1 MSDAVPDLASTG
13 AAAAATVE
21 RGTATTPDG
30 PLRLRFCP
38 APSGWLHVGS
48 VRAALYNW
56 LVARRSGGTFIFRIE
71 DTDAERATLESARSM
86 TEALAWMG
94 LDWDEGPVLAADGT
108 LGSRGAH
115 GPYLQSE
122 RAALYAAV
130 GRRLVDAGHLYPD
143 LRTPAELEAW
153 REQHRSGTAGGGPP
167 VVKRSTAAHSEEELA
182 RYAEEGRVAS
192 WRLATPE
199 AGSITVV
206 DLVRGP
212 VTFEWAH
219 VSDPVLLRSDGS
231 ATYPLANVVDDVA
244 MGVDVVC
251 RGEDLLSVT
260 PRQILLADLL
270 VADGLIDAAL
280 AEVGLPPRDA
290 GWGPPRAWAHLPMVV
305 GMDRKKLSK
314 RHGSVAIQEFRRQG
328 FLPETLRN
336 HLALLGWSHP
346 AGEERFDDADLIAR
360 FALEDVGRSAA
371 AFDVEKLTTFNGE
384 RIRAL
389 DPDELADRLLPHLD
403 GTEGERALVGRP
415 PSDAE
420 LAVVR
425 GLVPLVQERM
435 QRLDEVEAYAA
446 PFLGD
451 VVHDEAAVAK
461 HLATDAGR
469 AALDAAAA
477 ALDGCTWDEGALEA
491 ALRAAAE
498 GLGVGFGKLAQPVR
512 VAVTGTTVS
521 PPLFGTLVLIGRER
535 TLARLDAA
543 RTLAAGG

>member
-1 MSDAVPDLASTG
+1 MSDMTNLLSAS
-13 AAAAATVE
+13 AE
-21 RGTATTPDG
+21 RGCATTPDG
-30 PLRLRFCP
+30 PLRVRFCP

-56 LVARRSGGTFIFRIE
+56 LVARRSGGVFIFRIE
-71 DTDAERATLESARSM
+71 DTDAERATAESAASM

-94 LDWDEGPVLAADGT
+94 LDWDEGPDLAADGT
-108 LGSRGAH
+108 LVDRGAH
-115 GPYLQSE
+115 GPYVQS
-122 RAALYAAV
+122 RRSALYAAV
-130 GRRLVDAGHLYPD
+130 GRRLVDSGALYPD
-143 LRTPAELEAW
+143 HRTPAELEAW
-153 REQHRSGTAGGGPP
+153 REEHRSGASGLGPP
-167 VVKRSTAAHSEEELA
+167 VVKRSTFAHPEADLA
-182 RYAEEGRVAS
+182 RFAEEGRLPS

-199 AGSITVV
+199 TGSITIV

-212 VTFEWAH
+212 VTFEWVS

-244 MGVDVVC
+244 MGVDIVC

-260 PRQILLADLL
+260 PRQVLLADLL
-270 VADGLIDAAL
+270 VRDGLIDAAL
-280 AEVGLPPRDA
+280 AEVGLAPRAA
-290 GWGPPRAWAHLPMVV
+290 GWGVPRGWAHLPMVV

-314 RHGSVAIQEFRRQG
+314 RHGSVSIQEFRRQG

-346 AGEERFDDADLIAR
+346 AGEERFDDVDLIAR

-371 AFDVEKLTTFNGE
+371 AFDVDKLTAFNGE

-389 DPDELADRLLPHLD
+389 DPDELARRLVPHLD
-403 GTEGERALVGRP
+403 GTEGGRALVARP
-415 PSDAE
+415 PTDAQW
-420 LAVVR
+420 AAVR

-446 PFLGD
+446 PFLVEVERD
-451 VVHDEAAVAK
+451 AEAVAK

-477 ALDGCTWDEGALEA
+477 ALDGCAWDEAALEA
-491 ALRAAAE
+491 ALRSAAE
-498 GLGVGFGKLAQPVR
+498 GLGIGFGKLAQPVR

-521 PPLFGTLVLIGRER
+521 PPLFGTLVLLGAERTRER
-535 TLARLDAA
+535 LAAA
-543 RTLAAGG
+543 RRLVAG

>member
-1 MSDAVPDLASTG
+1 MSAPDLAGGAST
-13 AAAAATVE
+13 

-30 PLRLRFCP
+30 PLRVRFCP

-56 LVARRSGGTFIFRIE
+56 LVARRSGGAFIFRIE
-71 DTDAERATLESARSM
+71 DTDAERATAASAASM

-94 LDWDEGPVLAADGT
+94 LAWDEGPDLTPDGT
-108 LGSRGAH
+108 LVDRGGH
-115 GPYLQSE
+115 GPYLQSA

-130 GRRLVDAGHLYPD
+130 GRRLVDSGALYPD
-143 LRTPAELEAW
+143 LRTPAELETW
-153 REQHRSGTAGGGPP
+153 REEHRSGAAGLGPP
-167 VVKRSTAAHSEEELA
+167 VVKRSVFAHSEDELA
-182 RYAEEGRVAS
+182 RYAEEGRLPS

-199 AGSITVV
+199 TGALTVS

-212 VTFEWAH
+212 VTFEWEH

-280 AEVGLPPRDA
+280 AEVGLSARRP
-290 GWGPPRAWAHLPMVV
+290 GWGAPRAWAHLPMVV

-314 RHGSVAIQEFRRQG
+314 RHGSVSIQEFRRQG

-346 AGEERFDDADLIAR
+346 AGEERFDDAELIAR

-371 AFDVEKLTTFNGE
+371 AFDVEKLTAFNGE

-389 DPDELADRLLPHLD
+389 DPSELAERLLPHLD
-403 GTEGERALVGRP
+403 GTEGEAALVGRP
-415 PSDAE
+415 PADAE
-420 LAVVR
+420 FEVVR

-446 PFLGD
+446 PFLRD
-451 VVHDEAAVAK
+451 VEYDEEAVAK

-469 AALDAAAA
+469 AALAAAA
-477 ALDGCTWDEGALEA
+477 PALEACAWDEPALEA

-498 GLGVGFGKLAQPVR
+498 GLGVGFGKFAQPVR

-535 TLARLDAA
+535 TLARVAA
-543 RTLAAGG
+543 AGRLAALR

>member
-1 MSDAVPDLASTG
+1 VSDAVPDLTATG
-13 AAAAATVE
+13 ADAE

-30 PLRLRFCP
+30 PLRVRFCP

-56 LVARRSGGTFIFRIE
+56 LVARRSGGAFIFRIE

-94 LDWDEGPVLAADGT
+94 LDWDEGPVLGAAGT
-108 LGSRGAH
+108 LGARGGH

-130 GRRLVDAGHLYPD
+130 GRGLVDAGALYPD
-143 LRTPAELEAW
+143 HRTPAELEAW
-153 REQHRSGTAGGGPP
+153 REQHRSGAAGLGPP
-167 VVKRSTAAHSEEELA
+167 VVKRSVFAHAEDELA
-182 RYAEEGRVAS
+182 RYAEEGRLPS

-199 AGSITVV
+199 TGSITVV

-212 VTFEWAH
+212 VTFEWSS

-244 MGVDVVC
+244 MGVDLVC

-280 AEVGLPPRDA
+280 AEVGLPPRA
-290 GWGPPRAWAHLPMVV
+290 PGWGAPRAWAHLPMVV

-346 AGEERFDDADLIAR
+346 SGEERFDDVELIAR

-371 AFDVEKLTTFNGE
+371 AFDVEKLTAFNGE

-389 DPDELADRLLPHLD
+389 DPSELAERLLPHLD
-403 GTEGERALVGRP
+403 GTEGETALVSRP
-415 PSDAE
+415 PSEAE
-420 LAVVR
+420 MEIVR

-446 PFLGD
+446 PFLRD
-451 VVHDEAAVAK
+451 VAYDDEAVAK

-469 AALDAAAA
+469 AALAAAA
-477 ALDGCTWDEGALEA
+477 GALEGCDWDEVALEA
-491 ALRAAAE
+491 ALRTAAE

-535 TLARLDAA
+535 TLARVGAA
-543 RTLAAGG
+543 RTRAFAAGD

>member
-1 MSDAVPDLASTG
+1 
-13 AAAAATVE
+13 
-21 RGTATTPDG
+21 
-30 PLRLRFCP
+30 
-38 APSGWLHVGS
+38 
-48 VRAALYNW
+48 
-56 LVARRSGGTFIFRIE
+56 
-71 DTDAERATLESARSM
+71 M

-94 LDWDEGPVLAADGT
+94 LDWDEGPDLGPDGT
-108 LGSRGAH
+108 LVDRGAH
-115 GPYLQSE
+115 GPYLQS
-122 RAALYAAV
+122 RRSALYAAV

-153 REQHRSGTAGGGPP
+153 RAEQRSGTAGDGPP
-167 VVKRSTAAHSEEELA
+167 VVKRAAFAHTEDELA

-192 WRLATPE
+192 WRLATP
-199 AGSITVV
+199 ASGSITVV

-260 PRQILLADLL
+260 PRQVLLADLL

-280 AEVGLPPRDA
+280 AEVGLPPRAA
-290 GWGPPRAWAHLPMVV
+290 GWGVPRAWAHLPMVV

-314 RHGSVAIQEFRRQG
+314 RHGSVSIQEFRRQG

-346 AGEERFDDADLIAR
+346 SGEERFDDAELIAR

-371 AFDVEKLTTFNGE
+371 AFDVDKLTAFNGE
-384 RIRAL
+384 RIRAM
-389 DPDELADRLLPHLD
+389 DPDTLAERLLPHLD

-415 PSDAE
+415 PTDAE
-420 LAVVR
+420 RAVVR

-446 PFLGD
+446 PFLTD
-451 VVHDEAAVAK
+451 DLSYDPDAVAK

-469 AALDAAAA
+469 AALAAAAA
-477 ALDGCTWDEGALEA
+477 ALDGCAWDEEALEA

-535 TLARLDAA
+535 TLGGLGTAM
-543 RTLAAGG
+543 TLAEAG

>member
-1 MSDAVPDLASTG
+1 ML
-13 AAAAATVE
+13 

-30 PLRLRFCP
+30 PLRVRFCP

-56 LVARRSGGTFIFRIE
+56 LVARRSGGAFIFRIE
-71 DTDAERATLESARSM
+71 DTDAERATLESAASM

-94 LDWDEGPVLAADGT
+94 LDWDEGPDLGPDGT
-108 LGSRGAH
+108 LVDRGAH
-115 GPYLQSE
+115 GPYLQS
-122 RAALYAAV
+122 RRSALYAAV

-153 REQHRSGTAGGGPP
+153 RAEQRSGTAGDGPP
-167 VVKRSTAAHSEEELA
+167 VVKRAAFAHTEDELA

-192 WRLATPE
+192 WRLATP
-199 AGSITVV
+199 ASGSITVV

-260 PRQILLADLL
+260 PRQVLLADLL

-280 AEVGLPPRDA
+280 AEVGLPPRAA
-290 GWGPPRAWAHLPMVV
+290 GWGVPRAWAHLPMVV

-314 RHGSVAIQEFRRQG
+314 RHGSVSIQEFRRQG

-346 AGEERFDDADLIAR
+346 SGEERFDDAELIAR

-371 AFDVEKLTTFNGE
+371 AFDVDKLTAFNGE
-384 RIRAL
+384 RIRAM
-389 DPDELADRLLPHLD
+389 DPDTLAERLLPHLD

-415 PSDAE
+415 PTDAE
-420 LAVVR
+420 RAVVR

-446 PFLGD
+446 PFLTD
-451 VVHDEAAVAK
+451 DLSYDPDAVAK

-469 AALDAAAA
+469 AALAAAAA
-477 ALDGCTWDEGALEA
+477 ALDGCAWDEEALEA

-535 TLARLDAA
+535 TLGGLGTAM
-543 RTLAAGG
+543 TLAEAG